1 MKSMRTA
8 AVLAVVA
15 ALAIVLAACGSSK
28 SSSGSSGGSGGSG
41 TVNTGGYA
49 SPTTESL
56 SGKRG
61 GTLTVLNETDFE
73 HIDPGI
79 AYFSLDYTVVFATQR
94 PLYSNK
100 PNTASEA
107 SPDMASAAPE
117 ISPDQKTV
125 TVHLREGVNFSPPV
139 NREVTSEDVAYA
151 IERGANPNVANPYF
165 PSYFAYIEGSKGA
178 TGGPLKGIETP
189 NKHEIVFHLSEPR
202 GTYFASA
209 LVMPLTAAV
218 PKEYAQKFDKN
229 KPSNYGAYQ
238 VATGPYMFKNDCY
251 PAKRTCS
258 GKVLGVGY
266 FPGKSATLVRNPN
279 WNAGKDIRPAY
290 LDEIQFK
297 IGGANTVLG
306 RQVLEGKD
314 LVENE
319 AGQLAQNIVR
329 LAAERYKSQMAI
341 APGAGSHYITLNSS
355 HGPFKNENLRKA
367 VWAALD
373 RTAMDRERGGNLVT
387 NVMTHF
393 LYPSSDP
400 KWNEVI
406 GFNAAG
412 GLAGPKFDFNEH
424 PEGNAKIAEKYMKL
438 AGYPSGKYTGG
449 ESITVVGAKGSP
461 AEQDAEIVNQTLK
474 NLGFTTKF
482 TLVETSTMYAKY
494 CNVPKENIDVCPSV
508 GWIAD
513 FADPQTILNITFNG
527 TTIVPTGNV
536 NQGQF
541 NNPEVNAAMK
551 AAEAVNGKEAR
562 AKAWG
567 KIDEKLV
574 EHAAAVPF
582 DWDKQANIEGS
593 GVNGVGQLW
602 NVGAWDYSWTSLK

>member
-1 MKSMRTA
+1 MRPIRT
-8 AVLAVVA
+8 LAGT
-15 ALAIVLAACGSSK
+15 AIVALLALVVSACGSS
-28 SSSGSSGGSGGSG
+28 GGTKLAATSVS
-41 TVNTGGYA
+41 TAGYQ
-49 SPTTESL
+49 SPTTQSL
-56 SGKRG
+56 TGGKRG
-61 GTLTVLNETDFE
+61 GTLQVLNESDFE
-73 HIDPGI
+73 HLDPGI

-100 PNTASEA
+100 PNTTSEA
-107 SPDMASAAPE
+107 SPDMASSPPE
-117 ISPDQKTV
+117 ISSDKKTV
-125 TVHLREGVNFSPPV
+125 TVHLREGVHFSPPV

-165 PSYFAYIEGSKGA
+165 PSYYITIEGAKTA
-178 TGGPLKGIETP
+178 KGGPLKGIETP

-209 LVMPLTAAV
+209 LVMPLSAAV
-218 PKEYAQKFDKN
+218 PKEYAEKFDKN

-238 VATGPYMFKNDCY
+238 VATGPYMFKNN
-251 PAKRTCS
+251 AE

-279 WNAGKDIRPAY
+279 WKESTDIRPAY
-290 LDEIQFK
+290 LNEIQFK
-297 IGGANTVLG
+297 IGGTNSVLG
-306 RQVLEGKD
+306 RQVLEGTNV
-314 LVENE
+314 VENE
-319 AGQLAQNIVR
+319 AGLLASNILH
-329 LAAERYKSQMAI
+329 LAVERYKPQLEIS
-341 APGAGSHYITLNSS
+341 PGAGSHYITLNSS

-373 RTAMDRERGGNLVT
+373 RTAEDRARGGTLVT

-400 KWNEVI
+400 HWNEVI
-406 GFNAAG
+406 GFNDAG

-424 PEGNAKIAEKYMKL
+424 PEGDKAVAEKYMKL

-449 ESITVVGAKGSP
+449 EAITVVGSKGSP

-482 TLVETSTMYAKY
+482 TLVETATMYAKY

-551 AAEAVNGKEAR
+551 EAEAANGTEAR

-593 GVNGVGQLW
+593 SVHGVGQLW

>member
-1 MKSMRTA
+1 MRSIRT
-8 AVLAVVA
+8 LA
-15 ALAIVLAACGSSK
+15 ALLTVSLVPLVLGACGSS
-28 SSSGSSGGSGGSG
+28 SSSKNAAVSISTSG
-41 TVNTGGYA
+41 YQ
-49 SPTTESL
+49 SPTTQALEG
-56 SGKRG
+56 GKHG
-61 GTLTVLNETDFE
+61 GTLTVLNESDFE
-73 HIDPGI
+73 HLDPGI

-100 PNTASEA
+100 PNTTSEA
-107 SPDMASAAPE
+107 SPDLASGAPE
-117 ISPDQKTV
+117 ISADQKTV
-125 TVHLREGVNFSPPV
+125 TVHLREGVHFSPPV

-151 IERGANPNVANPYF
+151 IERGANPNVANPYLS
-165 PSYFAYIEGSKGA
+165 SYYVFIEGAKTA
-178 TGGPLKGIETP
+178 TGGPMKGIETP

-209 LVMPLTAAV
+209 LVMPLSAAV
-218 PKEYAQKFDKN
+218 PKEYAEKFDKN
-229 KPSNYGAYQ
+229 KPSTYGANQ

-251 PAKRTCS
+251 PNKRTCS

-279 WNAGKDIRPAY
+279 WSASTDIRPAC
-290 LDEIQFK
+290 LNEIVIK
-297 IGGANTVLG
+297 IGGTNAVLG
-306 RQVLEGKD
+306 RQVLEGTNV
-314 LVENE
+314 VENE
-319 AGQLAQNIVR
+319 AGLLASNIVR
-329 LAAERYKSQMAI
+329 LAVERYKNQLEIS
-341 APGAGSHYITLNSS
+341 PGAGSHYITLNST

-373 RTAMDRERGGNLVT
+373 RTASDRARGGNLVT

-406 GFNAAG
+406 GFNDAG

-424 PEGNAKIAEKYMKL
+424 PEGDKAVAEKYMKL
-438 AGYPSGKYTGG
+438 AGYPSGKYTGS
-449 ESITVVGAKGSP
+449 ESITVVGSKGSP

-482 TLVETSTMYAKY
+482 TLVETATMYAKY

-513 FADPQTILNITFNG
+513 FADPQTVLNITFNG

-541 NNPEVNAAMK
+541 NNPEINAAMK
-551 AAEAVNGKEAR
+551 AAEAINGKEAR
-562 AKAWG
+562 AKAWA
-567 KIDEKLV
+567 KIDEMLV
-574 EHAAAVPF
+574 ELAAAVPF

-593 GVNGVGQLW
+593 GVHGVGQLW

>member
-1 MKSMRTA
+1 MRSIKT
-8 AVLAVVA
+8 VA
-15 ALAIVLAACGSSK
+15 AFAIVSALALVLAACGSSK
-28 SSSGSSGGSGGSG
+28 SSSSSSNS
-41 TVNTGGYA
+41 VSTGGYQ
-49 SPTTESL
+49 SPMTEAL
-56 SGKRG
+56 TGGKRG
-61 GTLTVLNETDFE
+61 GTLTVLNESDFE

-79 AYFSLDYTVVFATQR
+79 AYFSLDYTVIFATQR
-94 PLYSNK
+94 PLYSMK
-100 PNTASEA
+100 PNTTSEA
-107 SPDMASAAPE
+107 TPDIASSPPE
-117 ISPDQKTV
+117 ISSDQKTV
-125 TVHLREGVNFSPPV
+125 TVHLREGVHFSPPV

-165 PSYFAYIEGSKGA
+165 PSYYAYIEGGKTAS
-178 TGGPLKGIETP
+178 GGPLKGIETP

-202 GTYFASA
+202 ATYFAGA
-209 LVMPLTAAV
+209 LVMPLSAPV
-218 PKEYAQKFDKN
+218 PKEYAEKYDKN
-229 KPSNYGAYQ
+229 KPSNYGSYQ

-251 PAKRTCS
+251 PNKKTCS
-258 GKVLGVGY
+258 GKVLDIGY

-279 WNAGKDIRPAY
+279 WSASTDFRPAY
-290 LDEIQFK
+290 LNEIQFK
-297 IGGANTVLG
+297 IGGTNSVIG
-306 RQVLEGKD
+306 RQVLEGTD
-314 LVENE
+314 VVTNE

-329 LAAERYKSQMAI
+329 LAAERYKGQMEI
-341 APGAGSHYITLNSS
+341 SPGAGTHYITLNSS
-355 HGPFKNENLRKA
+355 HGPFKNEDLRKA

-373 RTAMDRERGGNLVT
+373 RTAMDRARGGNLVT

-400 KWNEVI
+400 HWNEVI
-406 GFNAAG
+406 GFNDSG

-424 PEGNAKIAEKYMKL
+424 PEGDPKIAEKYMKL

-449 ESITVVGAKGSP
+449 QTITIVGSKGSP

-482 TLVETSTMYAKY
+482 TLVETATMYAKY

-562 AKAWG
+562 AKAWA
-567 KIDEKLV
+567 KIDVKLV

-593 GVNGVGQLW
+593 GVHGVGMLW
-602 NVGAWDYSWTSLK
+602 NVGAWDFSWTSLK